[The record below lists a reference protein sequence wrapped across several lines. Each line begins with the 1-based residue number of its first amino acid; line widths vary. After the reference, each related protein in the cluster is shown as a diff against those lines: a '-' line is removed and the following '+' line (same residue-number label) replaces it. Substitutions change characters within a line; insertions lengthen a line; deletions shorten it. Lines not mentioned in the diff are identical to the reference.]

1 MCPNFTTHLMEIIL
15 IILLSNVHC
24 PLNRLVLKV
33 TPQLVLVFFSYQIV
47 YSGVLLYNGIDVMY
61 RKLIS
66 LAMASCATFA
76 FAQVDV
82 DALATEVETDVIE
95 WRHHFHEF
103 PELSNR
109 EFNTAKYVANYLTSL
124 GLEVETGVASTGVV
138 AILDSGKPGP
148 VVALRADM
156 DGLPVKEQGDLSYR
170 STQMGEYNGQEVPV
184 MHACG
189 HDTHMAM
196 LMGAAKILTS
206 IKGELKGKVK
216 FIFQP
221 AEEGAPAGE
230 TGGAE
235 VMVKQGVLKNP
246 DVDVIF
252 GLHIS
257 SNTDVGTV
265 RYNSGGTMAAVDP
278 FKIVI
283 HGKQAHGAYPWKSV
297 DPVVTAAQMIMSIQ
311 TIVSRELKL
320 IDDAA
325 VVSIGSIHGGN
336 RSNIIPNEVEMVG
349 TIRTLNKAAR
359 EHIYESLPRK
369 VNAIAESMGAKAE
382 LTLPLDYYYPITYND
397 PALTQ
402 AMVPTMQRTAGAE
415 NAIVSKPVTGAE
427 DFSFFQEKVPG
438 LYVWVGGK
446 PLDVSEQDSPAHHTP
461 EFYVDDSGMKLGV
474 KLLTNFTLD
483 YMAQH

>member
-1 MCPNFTTHLMEIIL
+1 MYQK
-15 IILLSNVHC
+15 LLS
-24 PLNRLVLKV
+24 L
-33 TPQLVLVFFSYQIV
+33 
-47 YSGVLLYNGIDVMY
+47 
-61 RKLIS
+61 
-66 LAMASCATFA
+66 A
-76 FAQVDV
+76 FAGLTSVSAAYATQINVDE
-82 DALATEVETDVIE
+82 LANKVEPDVIK

-109 EFNTAKYVANYLTSL
+109 EFKTAEYVADYLKSL
-124 GLEVETGVASTGVV
+124 GLEVQTGVAKTGVV

-156 DGLPVKEQGDLSYR
+156 DGLPVKEQNDLSYR
-170 STQMGEYNGQEVPV
+170 SKQMGEYNGKEVPV

-196 LMGAAKILTS
+196 LMGAAKILTE
-206 IKGELKGKVK
+206 IKGDLKGKVK

-230 TGGAE
+230 KGGAE
-235 VMVKQGVLKNP
+235 VMVAEGVLKNP
-246 DVDVIF
+246 DVDAIF
-252 GLHIS
+252 GLHINA
-257 SNTDVGTV
+257 NTDVGKV
-265 RYNSGGTMAAVDP
+265 RYNAGGTMAAVDP

-349 TIRTLNKAAR
+349 TIRTLNEAAR
-359 EHIYESLPRK
+359 DHIYESLPRK
-369 VNAIAESMGAKAE
+369 VKAIAESMGAEAE

-397 PALTQ
+397 PELTK
-402 AMVPTMQRTAGAE
+402 AMLPTMQRTAGVE
-415 NAIVSKPVTGAE
+415 NTLLSKPVTGAE
-427 DFSFFQEKVPG
+427 DFSFFQEQIPG

-446 PLDVSEQDSPAHHTP
+446 PLDVSEEDSPAHHTP
-461 EFYVDDSGMKLGV
+461 EFYVDDEGMKLGV

>member
-1 MCPNFTTHLMEIIL
+1 
-15 IILLSNVHC
+15 
-24 PLNRLVLKV
+24 
-33 TPQLVLVFFSYQIV
+33 
-47 YSGVLLYNGIDVMY
+47 MY

-325 VVSIGSIHGGN
+325 VVSIGSIQGGN

>member
-1 MCPNFTTHLMEIIL
+1 M
-15 IILLSNVHC
+15 
-24 PLNRLVLKV
+24 
-33 TPQLVLVFFSYQIV
+33 VLVFFSYQIV

-325 VVSIGSIHGGN
+325 VVSIGSIQGGN

>member
-1 MCPNFTTHLMEIIL
+1 
-15 IILLSNVHC
+15 
-24 PLNRLVLKV
+24 
-33 TPQLVLVFFSYQIV
+33 
-47 YSGVLLYNGIDVMY
+47 MY

-66 LAMASCATFA
+66 LAMVSCATFS

-82 DALATEVETDVIE
+82 DALATEVEADVIE

>member
-1 MCPNFTTHLMEIIL
+1 
-15 IILLSNVHC
+15 
-24 PLNRLVLKV
+24 
-33 TPQLVLVFFSYQIV
+33 
-47 YSGVLLYNGIDVMY
+47 MY

-66 LAMASCATFA
+66 LAVASCATFA

-82 DALATEVETDVIE
+82 DALATEVEPDVIE

-109 EFNTAKYVANYLTSL
+109 EFNTAKYVADYLTSL

-156 DGLPVKEQGDLSYR
+156 DGLPVEEQGDLSYR

-206 IKGELKGKVK
+206 IKDELNGKVK

-235 VMVKQGVLKNP
+235 VMVKEGVLKNP

-359 EHIYESLPRK
+359 EHIYEALPRK

>member
-1 MCPNFTTHLMEIIL
+1 MHRK
-15 IILLSNVHC
+15 LLSLAFVGLVCASANATSQINVDE
-24 PLNRLVLKV
+24 LADKV
-33 TPQLVLVFFSYQIV
+33 EP
-47 YSGVLLYNGIDVMY
+47 
-61 RKLIS
+61 
-66 LAMASCATFA
+66 
-76 FAQVDV
+76 
-82 DALATEVETDVIE
+82 DVIK

-109 EFNTAKYVANYLTSL
+109 EFKSAEYVANYLKSL
-124 GLEVETGVASTGVV
+124 GLDVQTGVAKTGVV
-138 AILDSGKPGP
+138 AILDSGNPGP

-156 DGLPVKEQGDLSYR
+156 DGLPVKEQNDLSYR
-170 STQMGEYNGQEVPV
+170 STQVGEYNGKEVPV

-196 LMGAAKILTS
+196 LMGAAKILTDM
-206 IKGELKGKVK
+206 KGELKGKVK

-230 TGGAE
+230 KGGAE
-235 VMVKQGVLKNP
+235 VMVAEGVLKNP
-246 DVDVIF
+246 DVDAIF
-252 GLHIS
+252 GLHINA
-257 SNTDVGTV
+257 NTDVGKV
-265 RYNSGGTMAAVDP
+265 RYNAGGTMAAVDP

-369 VNAIAESMGAKAE
+369 VKAIAESMGAEAE
-382 LTLPLDYYYPITYND
+382 LTLPLDYSYPITYND
-397 PALTQ
+397 PELTQ
-402 AMVPTMQRTAGAE
+402 AMLPTMQRTAGAE
-415 NAIVSKPVTGAE
+415 NTLLSKPVTGAE
-427 DFSFFQEKVPG
+427 DFSFFQEQVPG

-446 PLDVSEQDSPAHHTP
+446 PLDVSEKDSPAHHTP
-461 EFYVDDSGMKLGV
+461 EFYVDDAGMKLGV

>member
-1 MCPNFTTHLMEIIL
+1 
-15 IILLSNVHC
+15 
-24 PLNRLVLKV
+24 
-33 TPQLVLVFFSYQIV
+33 
-47 YSGVLLYNGIDVMY
+47 MY
-61 RKLIS
+61 RKLLALSVAGLTSLS
-66 LAMASCATFA
+66 LAYASEIN
-76 FAQVDV
+76 VD
-82 DALATEVETDVIE
+82 DLANKVESDVIK

-109 EFNTAKYVANYLTSL
+109 EFKTAEYVAKYLTEL
-124 GLEVETGVASTGVV
+124 GLNVQTGVAKTGVV

-156 DGLPVKEQGDLSYR
+156 DGLPVKEQNDLAYR
-170 STQMGEYNGQEVPV
+170 SQQIGEYNGKEVPV

-196 LMGAAKILTS
+196 LMGAAKVLTE
-206 IKGELKGKVK
+206 IKSELKGKVK

-230 TGGAE
+230 KGGAE
-235 VMVKQGVLKNP
+235 IMVEEGVLHNP
-246 DVDVIF
+246 DVDAIF

-257 SNTDVGTV
+257 ANTDVGKV

-283 HGKQAHGAYPWKSV
+283 NGKQAHGAYPWKSV

-325 VVSIGSIHGGN
+325 VVSVGSIHGGN
-336 RSNIIPNEVEMVG
+336 RSNIIPSEVEMVG

-359 EHIYESLPRK
+359 EHIYEALPRK
-369 VNAIAESMGAKAE
+369 VKAIAESMGAEAE

-397 PALTQ
+397 PELTQ
-402 AMVPTMQRTAGAE
+402 AMLPTMQRTAGAE
-415 NAIVSKPVTGAE
+415 NTLLSKPVTGAE
-427 DFSFFQEKVPG
+427 DFSFYQEKVPG
-438 LYVWVGGK
+438 LYVWLGGK
-446 PLDVSEQDSPAHHTP
+446 PLDVSEEESPAHHTP

>member
-1 MCPNFTTHLMEIIL
+1 
-15 IILLSNVHC
+15 
-24 PLNRLVLKV
+24 
-33 TPQLVLVFFSYQIV
+33 
-47 YSGVLLYNGIDVMY
+47 MY

-66 LAMASCATFA
+66 LAMASFATFA

-206 IKGELKGKVK
+206 IKGEFKGKVK

>member
-1 MCPNFTTHLMEIIL
+1 
-15 IILLSNVHC
+15 
-24 PLNRLVLKV
+24 
-33 TPQLVLVFFSYQIV
+33 
-47 YSGVLLYNGIDVMY
+47 MY
-61 RKLIS
+61 RRLIS
-66 LAMASCATFA
+66 LVIAGWASAV

-82 DALATEVETDVIE
+82 EKLTADVEADVIQ

-109 EFNTAKYVANYLTSL
+109 EFNTSQYIATYLESL
-124 GLEVETGVASTGVV
+124 GLDVETGVAYTGVV

-156 DGLPVKEQGDLSYR
+156 DGLPVKEQSDLSYR
-170 STQMGEYNGQEVPV
+170 SHQMGEYNGKEVPV

-196 LMGAAKILTS
+196 LMGAAKILTD
-206 IKGELKGKVK
+206 IKSELKGKVK

-230 TGGAE
+230 KGGAE
-235 VMVKQGVLKNP
+235 VMVEEGVLTNP

-257 SNTDVGTV
+257 ANTDVGTV
-265 RYNSGGTMAAVDP
+265 RYNAGGTMAAVDP

-359 EHIYESLPRK
+359 EHIYEALPRK
-369 VNAIAESMGAKAE
+369 VNAIAESMGASAE

-402 AMVPTMQRTAGAE
+402 AMLPTMQRTAGVE
-415 NAIVSKPVTGAE
+415 NTLLSKPVTGAE
-427 DFSFFQEKVPG
+427 DFSFFQEKIPG

-446 PLDVSEQDSPAHHTP
+446 PLDVSEEDSPAHHTP

-483 YMAQH
+483 YMAGH

>member
-1 MCPNFTTHLMEIIL
+1 
-15 IILLSNVHC
+15 
-24 PLNRLVLKV
+24 VL
-33 TPQLVLVFFSYQIV
+33 FSYQIV

-66 LAMASCATFA
+66 LAMASFATFA

-82 DALATEVETDVIE
+82 DALATEVEADVIE

-206 IKGELKGKVK
+206 IKGEFKGKVK

-402 AMVPTMQRTAGAE
+402 AMVPTIQRTAGAE

>member
-1 MCPNFTTHLMEIIL
+1 
-15 IILLSNVHC
+15 
-24 PLNRLVLKV
+24 
-33 TPQLVLVFFSYQIV
+33 
-47 YSGVLLYNGIDVMY
+47 MY
-61 RKLIS
+61 RKLLS
-66 LAMASCATFA
+66 FA
-76 FAQVDV
+76 FSGLVSVSAACAAQINVDK
-82 DALATEVETDVIE
+82 LANDVEPDVIK

-109 EFNTAKYVANYLTSL
+109 EFKTAEYVANYLTSL
-124 GLEVETGVASTGVV
+124 GLDVQTGVAKTGVV
-138 AILDSGKPGP
+138 AILDSGNPGP

-156 DGLPVKEQGDLSYR
+156 DGLPVKEQNDLAYR
-170 STQMGEYNGQEVPV
+170 SQQMGEYNGKEVPV

-196 LMGAAKILTS
+196 LMGAAKILTG
-206 IKGELKGKVK
+206 IKSELKGKVK

-230 TGGAE
+230 KGGAE
-235 VMVKQGVLKNP
+235 VMVAEGVLKNP
-246 DVDVIF
+246 DVDAIF
-252 GLHIS
+252 GLHINA
-257 SNTDVGTV
+257 NTDVGKV
-265 RYNSGGTMAAVDP
+265 RYNAGGTMAAVDP

-297 DPVVTAAQMIMSIQ
+297 DPVVTAAQMIMSVQ

-369 VNAIAESMGAKAE
+369 VNAIAESMGAEAE
-382 LTLPLDYYYPITYND
+382 LTLPLDYSYPITYND
-397 PALTQ
+397 PALTK
-402 AMVPTMQRTAGAE
+402 AMLPTMQRTAGVE
-415 NAIVSKPVTGAE
+415 NTLLSKPVTGAE
-427 DFSFFQEKVPG
+427 DFSFFQEQVPG

-446 PLDVSEQDSPAHHTP
+446 PLDVSEEASPAHHTP
-461 EFYVDDSGMKLGV
+461 EFYVDDEGMKLGV

>member
-1 MCPNFTTHLMEIIL
+1 MHKKI
-15 IILLSNVHC
+15 
-24 PLNRLVLKV
+24 
-33 TPQLVLVFFSYQIV
+33 
-47 YSGVLLYNGIDVMY
+47 
-61 RKLIS
+61 IS
-66 LAMASCATFA
+66 LTLLA
-76 FAQVDV
+76 FSTLSLAQDK
-82 DALATEVETDVIE
+82 VEDLVSHVEPDVIK

-109 EFNTAKYVANYLTSL
+109 EFNTAKYIADYLNSL
-124 GLEVETGVASTGVV
+124 GFDVQTGVAKTGVI

-156 DGLPVKEQGDLSYR
+156 DGLPVKEQSNLPYR
-170 STQMGEYNGQEVPV
+170 SEQMGEYNGNEVPV

-196 LMGAAKILTS
+196 LMGAAKVLS
-206 IKGELKGKVK
+206 ELKGELKGKVK

-230 TGGAE
+230 AGGAE
-235 VMVKQGVLKNP
+235 LMVKEGGLKNP
-246 DVDVIF
+246 DVDAIF

-257 SNTDVGTV
+257 SNADVGTI

-297 DPVVTAAQMIMSIQ
+297 DPVVTAAQMIMSLQ
-311 TIVSRELKL
+311 TIVSREIKL

-325 VVSIGSIHGGN
+325 VVTVGSIHGGN
-336 RSNIIPNEVEMVG
+336 RSNIIPDSVKLVG
-349 TIRTLNKAAR
+349 TIRTLNSAAR
-359 EHIYESLPRK
+359 EHIYDAMARK
-369 VNAIAESMGAKAE
+369 VKGIADSMGAKAT
-382 LTLPLDYYYPITYND
+382 LTLPLDFSYPITYND
-397 PALTQ
+397 PDLTQ
-402 AMVPTMQRTAGAE
+402 SMLPTMQRTAGVE
-415 NAIVSKPVTGAE
+415 NTILSKPVTGAE

-446 PLDVSEQDSPAHHTP
+446 PLDVPEEESPAHHTP
-461 EFYVDDSGMKLGV
+461 EFYVDDEGLKLGV
-474 KLLTNFTLD
+474 ELLTNFTLD
-483 YMAQH
+483 YMAMH

>member
-1 MCPNFTTHLMEIIL
+1 MHRK
-15 IILLSNVHC
+15 LLSLAFVGLVCASANATSQINVDE
-24 PLNRLVLKV
+24 LADKV
-33 TPQLVLVFFSYQIV
+33 EP
-47 YSGVLLYNGIDVMY
+47 
-61 RKLIS
+61 
-66 LAMASCATFA
+66 
-76 FAQVDV
+76 
-82 DALATEVETDVIE
+82 DVIK

-109 EFNTAKYVANYLTSL
+109 EFKTAEYVANYLKSL
-124 GLEVETGVASTGVV
+124 GLDVQTGVAKTGVV

-156 DGLPVKEQGDLSYR
+156 DGLPVKEQNDLSYR
-170 STQMGEYNGQEVPV
+170 STQVGEYNGKEVPV

-196 LMGAAKILTS
+196 LMGAAKILTDM
-206 IKGELKGKVK
+206 KGELKGKVK

-230 TGGAE
+230 KGGAE
-235 VMVKQGVLKNP
+235 VMVAEGVLKNP
-246 DVDVIF
+246 DVDAIF
-252 GLHIS
+252 GLHINA
-257 SNTDVGTV
+257 NTDVGKV
-265 RYNSGGTMAAVDP
+265 RYNAGGTMAAVDP

-369 VNAIAESMGAKAE
+369 VKAIAESMGAEAE
-382 LTLPLDYYYPITYND
+382 LTLPLDYSYPITYND
-397 PALTQ
+397 PELTQ
-402 AMVPTMQRTAGAE
+402 AMLPTMQRTAGAE
-415 NAIVSKPVTGAE
+415 NTLLSKPVTGAE
-427 DFSFFQEKVPG
+427 DFSFFQEQVPG

-446 PLDVSEQDSPAHHTP
+446 PLDVSEKDSPAHHTP
-461 EFYVDDSGMKLGV
+461 EFYVDDAGMKLGV